1 MASRGSVPLH
11 KLFTRAASSELLG
24 RLAFSG
30 KGAVITVRKAAMD
43 ADLQP
48 PRNSGEG
55 FVKARNF
62 LQRFAEAGGS
72 FCQLFFRYDGDASEE
87 PITRDSAWKPSLS
100 FYVCVSENPPFFSII
115 YYTIFNQEIITLSS
129 T

>member
-100 FYVCVSENPPFFSII
+100 FYVCVCLKTRHFFQLYIIPFSIRK
-115 YYTIFNQEIITLSS
+115 L
-129 T
+129 